1 MTTINR
7 KGDPDPVE
15 MGARMSSVKALLFDV
30 FGTVV
35 DWRTCIT
42 AEFDQLAQSNDIQ
55 LESSRLAD
63 EWRAQYQPSMEAIRD
78 GKRPF
83 ARLDVLH
90 AENLN
95 HVLAR
100 NDLTV
105 FGEAERARL
114 VKAWHRLEGWPDVSV
129 GLQRLK
135 KNFIIAPQS
144 NGNISLLV
152 NMAKAANLPW
162 DVILGA
168 EIVQTY
174 KPRPEA
180 YERACDALGLT
191 TANCMM
197 VAAHNDDLLAARN
210 TGMKTAFIVRDTEH
224 GPHQTKDLKPE
235 SDWDICAK
243 NFLELADKLGC

>member
-1 MTTINR
+1 ML
-7 KGDPDPVE
+7 
-15 MGARMSSVKALLFDV
+15 SVKALLFDV

-42 AEFDQLAQSNDIQ
+42 DKFAQIAQNYDLH
-55 LESSRLAD
+55 LEAGRLAD
-63 EWRAQYQPSMEAIRD
+63 EWRAQYQPSMEAIRS

-83 ARLDVLH
+83 TRLDVLH
-90 AENLN
+90 AENLD
-95 HVLAR
+95 HVLAS
-100 NDLTV
+100 NALTV
-105 FGEAERARL
+105 FSEAERAQL
-114 VKAWHRLEGWPDVSV
+114 VKAWHRLEGWPDASD

-135 KNFIIAPQS
+135 KNYIIAAQS
-144 NGNISLLV
+144 NGNIALLV

-180 YERACDALGLT
+180 YERACDALGLAP
-191 TANCMM
+191 ANCMM
-197 VAAHNDDLLAARN
+197 VAAHNDDLLAARK
-210 TGMKTAFIVRDTEH
+210 TGMKTAFILRDTEH

-235 SDWDICAK
+235 SDWDICVK
-243 NFLELADKLGC
+243 NFLELAEQLGC

>member
-1 MTTINR
+1 MPNR
-7 KGDPDPVE
+7 RGHPELVE
-15 MGARMSSVKALLFDV
+15 LGAYMSSLKALLFDV

-42 AEFDQLAQSNDIQ
+42 AEFSRLAQNYDIHFDP
-55 LESSRLAD
+55 SRLAD
-63 EWRAQYQPSMEAIRD
+63 QWRAQYQPSMQVIR
-78 GKRPF
+78 GGERPF

-90 AENLN
+90 AENLD
-95 HVLAR
+95 HVLAC
-100 NDLTV
+100 NDLT
-105 FGEAERARL
+105 FFSEAERAHL
-114 VKAWHRLEGWPDVSV
+114 VKAWHRLEGWPDVSE

-135 KNFIIAPQS
+135 KKFIIAPQS
-144 NGNISLLV
+144 NGNIALLV

-168 EIVQTY
+168 EVVQTY

-180 YERACDALGLT
+180 YERACDALGLA

-210 TGMKTAFIVRDTEH
+210 TGMKTAFILRNTEH
-224 GPHQTKDLKPE
+224 GPNQTKDLNPE